1 MRGLY
6 PFNKLVGVM
15 GGSLLPSS
23 SRLCIALVPGKI
35 KVVWSPVKG
44 SDDIVDLVPDYKE

>member
-15 GGSLLPSS
+15 DACGGSLLPSS
-23 SRLCIALVPGKI
+23 CIDLVPGKI

-44 SDDIVDLVPDYKE
+44 NYD